1 MKNKYY
7 NIFILVII
15 LSELSCT
22 KEYNSIGT
30 EILKSDTFETSLEN
44 IPVFASQKLIQPFKS
59 NGLSSYQLGQINDNI
74 FGKTEASFITQ
85 LTLSQPNPSFGKWDS
100 ESEINGDSNN
110 IKVIEENETVN
121 NVVLEIPFFNNTFD
135 SDGDGV
141 IDLYDVDSND
151 IYSDSDGDGVSDI
164 VERSNG
170 TDPLNPD
177 TDGDGTNDNEDTES
191 INPNNGATVYDVDS
205 LIGNINASFKIK
217 IEELDYYLRDYD
229 PTNNFES
236 FQKYYSDDLFIKN
249 FSKETLFDDNIEID
263 TNEVVIFN
271 EDDPDTNDVDEST
284 TVKERL
290 SPRLK
295 IPLDNAFFQDKILDK
310 EGSVDL
316 LSPDNFNLFFKGLII
331 SSYNFSDDLLMILDY
346 SNSKIKINYDYDV
359 YNDNGT
365 ADDNS
370 DDSVVKENKDFEI
383 LLSGNQLNL
392 FNKDNNSQEILDN
405 VNNSENL
412 SKGYLK
418 GGEGVMLELDLFT
431 DNNGENILNEIKSKG
446 WLINEANLTVYVD
459 QTTINSY
466 GGLIEPARLYLYNIE
481 DQTPLIDYFIDNSTG
496 NKESDK
502 KTNHD
507 GLLEYQSDKKGLK
520 YKIRISEH
528 IKNIVRNDSISPKL
542 GLVVTSSIENSQNLD
557 LRENYSLSKI
567 PISSAINPLG
577 TVIYGPNP
585 ESENFDKRLRLE
597 IYYTEINN

>member
-1 MKNKYY
+1 MKNKFY
-7 NIFILVII
+7 NIFILFII

-44 IPVFASQKLIQPFKS
+44 IPVFASQKRIQPFKS
-59 NGLSSYQLGQINDNI
+59 NGLTSYQLGQINDNI

-85 LTLSQPNPSFGKWDS
+85 LTLSQPNPYFGKWDS

-164 VERSNG
+164 VEKSNG

-177 TDGDGTNDNEDTES
+177 TDGDGINDNEDTES

-236 FQKYYSDDLFIKN
+236 FQKYYSDDHFIKN

-263 TNEVVIFN
+263 TNEVVIYN

-295 IPLDNAFFQDKILDK
+295 IPLDNAFFQDKILNK

-316 LSPDNFNLFFKGLII
+316 LNPDNFNLFFKGLII

-365 ADDNS
+365 TDDTS
-370 DDSVVKENKDFEI
+370 DDSVEKENKDFEI

-392 FNKDNNSQEILDN
+392 FYKDNYSQEILDN

-418 GGEGVMLELDLFT
+418 GGEGFMLELDLFT
-431 DNNGENILNEIKSKG
+431 ENNGENILNEIRSKG

-502 KTNHD
+502 KINHD

>member
-1 MKNKYY
+1 MKNKFY
-7 NIFILVII
+7 NIFILFII

-44 IPVFASQKLIQPFKS
+44 IPVFASQKRIQPFKS
-59 NGLSSYQLGQINDNI
+59 NGLTSYQLGQINDNI

-85 LTLSQPNPSFGKWDS
+85 LTLSQPNPYFGKWDS
-100 ESEINGDSNN
+100 DSEINGDSNN

-121 NVVLEIPFFNNTFD
+121 NVILEIPFFNNTVD

-164 VERSNG
+164 VEKSNG

-177 TDGDGTNDNEDTES
+177 TDGDGINDNEDTES

-236 FQKYYSDDLFIKN
+236 FQKYYSDDHFIKN

-263 TNEVVIFN
+263 TNEIVIYN
-271 EDDPDTNDVDEST
+271 EDDPNTNDVDEST

-295 IPLDNAFFQDKILDK
+295 IPLDNAFFQDKILNK

-316 LSPDNFNLFFKGLII
+316 LNPDNFNLFFKGLII

-365 ADDNS
+365 ADDTS
-370 DDSVVKENKDFEI
+370 DDSVEKENKDFEI

-392 FNKDNNSQEILDN
+392 FNKDNYSQEILDN

-418 GGEGVMLELDLFT
+418 GGEGFMLELDLFT
-431 DNNGENILNEIKSKG
+431 ENNGENILNEIRSKG

-502 KTNHD
+502 KINHD

>member
-7 NIFILVII
+7 NIFILFII

-44 IPVFASQKLIQPFKS
+44 IPVFASQKIIQPFKS
-59 NGLSSYQLGQINDNI
+59 NGLNSYQLGQINDNI

-85 LTLSQPNPSFGKWDS
+85 LTLSQPNPYFGKWDS

-177 TDGDGTNDNEDTES
+177 TDGDGINDNEDAES

-236 FQKYYSDDLFIKN
+236 FQKYYSDDHFIKN

-263 TNEVVIFN
+263 TNEVVIYN
-271 EDDPDTNDVDEST
+271 EDDPDTDDVDESI

-295 IPLDNAFFQDKILDK
+295 IPLNNAFFQDKILNK

-316 LSPDNFNLFFKGLII
+316 LNSDNFNLFFKGLII

-365 ADDNS
+365 ADDTS
-370 DDSVVKENKDFEI
+370 DDSVEKENKDFEI

-392 FNKDNNSQEILDN
+392 FNKDNYSQEILDN
-405 VNNSENL
+405 VNISENL

-418 GGEGVMLELDLFT
+418 GGQGFMLELDLFT
-431 DNNGENILNEIKSKG
+431 ENNGENILNEIRSKG
-446 WLINEANLTVYVD
+446 WLINEANLTIYVD

-502 KTNHD
+502 KINHD

-557 LRENYSLSKI
+557 LRENYSLSTI

>member
-1 MKNKYY
+1 MKNKFY
-7 NIFILVII
+7 NIFILFII

-44 IPVFASQKLIQPFKS
+44 IPVFASQKSIQPFKS
-59 NGLSSYQLGQINDNI
+59 NGLTSYQLGQINDNI

-85 LTLSQPNPSFGKWDS
+85 LTLSQPNPYFGKWDS

-164 VERSNG
+164 VEKSNG

-177 TDGDGTNDNEDTES
+177 TDGDGINDNEDTES

-236 FQKYYSDDLFIKN
+236 FQKYYSDDHFIKN

-263 TNEVVIFN
+263 TNEIVIYN
-271 EDDPDTNDVDEST
+271 EDDPNTNDVDEST

-295 IPLDNAFFQDKILDK
+295 IPLDNAFFQDKILNK

-316 LSPDNFNLFFKGLII
+316 LNPDNFNLFFKGLII

-365 ADDNS
+365 TDDTS
-370 DDSVVKENKDFEI
+370 DDSVEKENKDFEI

-392 FNKDNNSQEILDN
+392 FNKDNYSQEILDN

-418 GGEGVMLELDLFT
+418 GGEGFMLELDLFT
-431 DNNGENILNEIKSKG
+431 ENNGENILNEIRSKG

-502 KTNHD
+502 KINHD

>member
-1 MKNKYY
+1 MKNKFY
-7 NIFILVII
+7 NIFILFII

-44 IPVFASQKLIQPFKS
+44 IPVFASQKRIQPFKS
-59 NGLSSYQLGQINDNI
+59 NGLTSYQLGKINDNI

-85 LTLSQPNPSFGKWDS
+85 LTLSQPNPYFGKWDS

-164 VERSNG
+164 VEKSNG

-177 TDGDGTNDNEDTES
+177 TDGDGINDNEDTES

-236 FQKYYSDDLFIKN
+236 FQKYYSDDHFIKN

-263 TNEVVIFN
+263 TNEIVIYN
-271 EDDPDTNDVDEST
+271 EDDPNTNDVDEST

-295 IPLDNAFFQDKILDK
+295 IPLDNAFFQDKILNK

-316 LSPDNFNLFFKGLII
+316 LNPDNFNLFFKGLII

-365 ADDNS
+365 ADDTS
-370 DDSVVKENKDFEI
+370 DDSVEKENKDFEI

-392 FNKDNNSQEILDN
+392 FNKDNYSQEILDN

-418 GGEGVMLELDLFT
+418 GGEGFMLELDLFT
-431 DNNGENILNEIKSKG
+431 ENNGENILNEIRSKG

-502 KTNHD
+502 KINHD

>member
-1 MKNKYY
+1 MKNKFY
-7 NIFILVII
+7 NIFILFII

-44 IPVFASQKLIQPFKS
+44 IPVFASQKRIQPFKS
-59 NGLSSYQLGQINDNI
+59 NGLTSYQLGQINDNI

-85 LTLSQPNPSFGKWDS
+85 LTLSQPNPYFGKWDS
-100 ESEINGDSNN
+100 DSEINGDSNN

-151 IYSDSDGDGVSDI
+151 IYSDSDGDGVSEI

-177 TDGDGTNDNEDTES
+177 TDGDGINDNEDTES

-236 FQKYYSDDLFIKN
+236 FQKYYSDDHFIKN

-263 TNEVVIFN
+263 TNEIVIYN
-271 EDDPDTNDVDEST
+271 EDDPNTNDVDEST

-295 IPLDNAFFQDKILDK
+295 IPLDNAFFQDKILNK

-316 LSPDNFNLFFKGLII
+316 LNPDNFNLFFKGLII

-365 ADDNS
+365 ADDTS
-370 DDSVVKENKDFEI
+370 DDSVEKENKDFEI

-392 FNKDNNSQEILDN
+392 FNKDNYSQEILDN

-418 GGEGVMLELDLFT
+418 GGEGFMLELDLFT
-431 DNNGENILNEIKSKG
+431 ENNGENILNEIRSKG

-502 KTNHD
+502 KINHD

>member
-1 MKNKYY
+1 MKNKFY
-7 NIFILVII
+7 NIFILFII

-44 IPVFASQKLIQPFKS
+44 IPVFASQKSIQPFKS
-59 NGLSSYQLGQINDNI
+59 NGLTSYQLGQINDNI

-85 LTLSQPNPSFGKWDS
+85 LTLSQPNPYFGKWDS

-164 VERSNG
+164 VEKSNG

-177 TDGDGTNDNEDTES
+177 TDGDGINDNEDTES

-236 FQKYYSDDLFIKN
+236 FQKYYSDDHFIKN

-263 TNEVVIFN
+263 TNEIVIYN
-271 EDDPDTNDVDEST
+271 EDDPNTNDVDEST

-295 IPLDNAFFQDKILDK
+295 IPLDNAFFQDKILNK

-316 LSPDNFNLFFKGLII
+316 LNPDNFNLFFKGLII

-365 ADDNS
+365 ADDTS
-370 DDSVVKENKDFEI
+370 DDSVEKENKDFEI

-392 FNKDNNSQEILDN
+392 FNKDNYSQEILDN

-418 GGEGVMLELDLFT
+418 GGEGFMLELDLFT
-431 DNNGENILNEIKSKG
+431 ENNGENILNEIRSKG

-502 KTNHD
+502 KINHD

>member
-1 MKNKYY
+1 MKNKFY
-7 NIFILVII
+7 NIFILFII

-44 IPVFASQKLIQPFKS
+44 IPVFASQKRIQPFKS
-59 NGLSSYQLGQINDNI
+59 NGLTSYQLGQINDNI

-85 LTLSQPNPSFGKWDS
+85 LTLSQPNPYFGKWDS

-164 VERSNG
+164 VEKSNG

-177 TDGDGTNDNEDTES
+177 TDGDGINDNEDTES
-191 INPNNGATVYDVDS
+191 INPNSGATVYDVDS

-236 FQKYYSDDLFIKN
+236 FQKYYSDDHFIKN

-263 TNEVVIFN
+263 TNEIVIYN
-271 EDDPDTNDVDEST
+271 EDDPNTNDVDEST

-295 IPLDNAFFQDKILDK
+295 IPLDNAFFQDKILNK

-316 LSPDNFNLFFKGLII
+316 LNPDNFNLFFKGLII

-365 ADDNS
+365 ADDTS
-370 DDSVVKENKDFEI
+370 DDSVEKENKDFEI

-392 FNKDNNSQEILDN
+392 FNKDNYSQEILDN

-418 GGEGVMLELDLFT
+418 GGEGFMLELDLFT
-431 DNNGENILNEIKSKG
+431 ENNGENILNEIRSKG

-502 KTNHD
+502 KINHD

>member
-1 MKNKYY
+1 MKNKFY
-7 NIFILVII
+7 NIFILFII

-44 IPVFASQKLIQPFKS
+44 IPVFASQKRIQPIIS
-59 NGLSSYQLGQINDNI
+59 NGLTSYQLGQINDNI

-85 LTLSQPNPSFGKWDS
+85 LTLSQPNPYFGKWDS

-164 VERSNG
+164 VEKSNG

-177 TDGDGTNDNEDTES
+177 TDGDGINDNEDTES

-236 FQKYYSDDLFIKN
+236 FQKYYSDDHFIKN

-263 TNEVVIFN
+263 TNEIVIYN
-271 EDDPDTNDVDEST
+271 EDDPNTNDVDEST

-295 IPLDNAFFQDKILDK
+295 IPLDNAFFQDKILNK

-316 LSPDNFNLFFKGLII
+316 LNPDNFNLFFKGLII

-365 ADDNS
+365 ADDTS
-370 DDSVVKENKDFEI
+370 DDSVEKENKDFEI

-392 FNKDNNSQEILDN
+392 FNKDNYSQEILDN

-418 GGEGVMLELDLFT
+418 GGEGFMLELDLFT
-431 DNNGENILNEIKSKG
+431 ENNGENILNEIRSKG

-502 KTNHD
+502 KINHD

>member
-1 MKNKYY
+1 MKNKFY
-7 NIFILVII
+7 NIFILFII

-44 IPVFASQKLIQPFKS
+44 IPVFASQKRIQPFKS
-59 NGLSSYQLGQINDNI
+59 NGLTSYQLGQINDNI

-85 LTLSQPNPSFGKWDS
+85 LTLSQPNPYFGKWDS

-177 TDGDGTNDNEDTES
+177 TDGDGINDNEDTES

-236 FQKYYSDDLFIKN
+236 FQKYYSDDHFIKN

-263 TNEVVIFN
+263 TNEIVIYN
-271 EDDPDTNDVDEST
+271 EDDPNTNDVDEST

-295 IPLDNAFFQDKILDK
+295 IPLDNAFFQDKILNK

-316 LSPDNFNLFFKGLII
+316 LNPDNFNLFFKGLII

-365 ADDNS
+365 TDDTS
-370 DDSVVKENKDFEI
+370 DDSVEKENKDFEI

-392 FNKDNNSQEILDN
+392 FNKDNYSQEILDN

-412 SKGYLK
+412 SKWYLK
-418 GGEGVMLELDLFT
+418 GGEGFMLDLDLFT
-431 DNNGENILNEIKSKG
+431 ENNGENILNEIRSKG

-502 KTNHD
+502 KINHD

-557 LRENYSLSKI
+557 LRENYSLNNFLLIIIICIFTDIGGYLFGNIFK
-567 PISSAINPLG
+567 
-577 TVIYGPNP
+577 GP
-585 ESENFDKRLRLE
+585 
-597 IYYTEINN
+597 

>member
-7 NIFILVII
+7 NIFIFFII

-59 NGLSSYQLGQINDNI
+59 NGLNSYQLGQINDNI

-85 LTLSQPNPSFGKWDS
+85 LTLSQPNPYFGKWDS

-177 TDGDGTNDNEDTES
+177 TDGDGINDNEDTES

-236 FQKYYSDDLFIKN
+236 FQKYYSDDHFIKN

-263 TNEVVIFN
+263 TNEVVIYN

-295 IPLDNAFFQDKILDK
+295 IPLDNAFFQDKILNK

-316 LSPDNFNLFFKGLII
+316 LNPDNFNLFFKGLII

-365 ADDNS
+365 ADDTS
-370 DDSVVKENKDFEI
+370 DDSVEKENKDFEI

-392 FNKDNNSQEILDN
+392 FNKDNHSQEILDN
-405 VNNSENL
+405 FNNSENL

-418 GGEGVMLELDLFT
+418 GGEGFMLELDLFT
-431 DNNGENILNEIKSKG
+431 KNNGENILNEIRSKG

-502 KTNHD
+502 KINHD

-557 LRENYSLSKI
+557 LRENYSLSTI

>member
-1 MKNKYY
+1 MKNKFY
-7 NIFILVII
+7 NIFILFII

-44 IPVFASQKLIQPFKS
+44 IPVFASQKRIQPFKS
-59 NGLSSYQLGQINDNI
+59 NGLTSYQLGQINDNI

-85 LTLSQPNPSFGKWDS
+85 LTLSQPNPYFGKWDS

-164 VERSNG
+164 VEKSNG

-177 TDGDGTNDNEDTES
+177 TDGDGINDNEDTES

-236 FQKYYSDDLFIKN
+236 FQKYYSDDHFIKN

-263 TNEVVIFN
+263 TNEIVIYN
-271 EDDPDTNDVDEST
+271 EDDPNTNDVDEST

-295 IPLDNAFFQDKILDK
+295 IPLDNAFFQDKILNK

-316 LSPDNFNLFFKGLII
+316 LNPDNFNLFFKGLII

-365 ADDNS
+365 TDDTS
-370 DDSVVKENKDFEI
+370 DDSVEKENKDFEI

-392 FNKDNNSQEILDN
+392 FNKDNYSQEILDN

-418 GGEGVMLELDLFT
+418 GGEGFMLELDLFT
-431 DNNGENILNEIKSKG
+431 ENNGENILNEIRSKG

-481 DQTPLIDYFIDNSTG
+481 EQTPLIDYFIDNSTG

-502 KTNHD
+502 KINHD

>member
-249 FSKETLFDDNIEID
+249 FSKQTLFDDNIEID
-263 TNEVVIFN
+263 TNEVVIYN

-310 EGSVDL
+310 EGSVNL

-405 VNNSENL
+405 VNSSENL

-557 LRENYSLSKI
+557 LRENYSLSTI

>member
-7 NIFILVII
+7 NFFILVII

-59 NGLSSYQLGQINDNI
+59 NGLNSYQLGQINDNI
-74 FGKTEASFITQ
+74 FGKIEASFITQ
-85 LTLSQPNPSFGKWDS
+85 LTLSQPNPYFGKWDS

-177 TDGDGTNDNEDTES
+177 TDGDGINDNEDTES
-191 INPNNGATVYDVDS
+191 INPNSGATVYDVDS

-236 FQKYYSDDLFIKN
+236 FQKYYSDDHFIKN

-263 TNEVVIFN
+263 TNEVVIYN

-295 IPLDNAFFQDKILDK
+295 IPLDNAFFQDKILNK
-310 EGSVDL
+310 EGSIDL
-316 LSPDNFNLFFKGLII
+316 SNPDNFNLFFKGLII

-365 ADDNS
+365 ADDTS
-370 DDSVVKENKDFEI
+370 DDSVEKENKDFEI

-392 FNKDNNSQEILDN
+392 FNKDSYSQEILDN

-418 GGEGVMLELDLFT
+418 GGEGFMLELDLFT
-431 DNNGENILNEIKSKG
+431 ENNGENILNEIRAKG

-481 DQTPLIDYFIDNSTG
+481 NQTPLIDYFIDNSTG

-502 KTNHD
+502 KINHD

-542 GLVVTSSIENSQNLD
+542 GLVVTSSIENTQNLD
-557 LRENYSLSKI
+557 LRENYSLGTI

-585 ESENFDKRLRLE
+585 ESENFEKRLRLE

>member
-7 NIFILVII
+7 NIFILFII

-59 NGLSSYQLGQINDNI
+59 NGLNSYQLGQINDNI

-85 LTLSQPNPSFGKWDS
+85 LTLSQPNPYFGKWDS

-177 TDGDGTNDNEDTES
+177 TDGDGINDNEDTES

-236 FQKYYSDDLFIKN
+236 SQKYYSDDHFIKN

-263 TNEVVIFN
+263 TNEVVIYN
-271 EDDPDTNDVDEST
+271 EDDPDTDDVDESI

-295 IPLDNAFFQDKILDK
+295 IPLDNAFFQDKILNK

-316 LSPDNFNLFFKGLII
+316 LNPDNFNLFFKGLII

-365 ADDNS
+365 TDDTS
-370 DDSVVKENKDFEI
+370 DDSVEKENKDFEI

-392 FNKDNNSQEILDN
+392 FNKDNYRQEILDN
-405 VNNSENL
+405 VNNSQNL
-412 SKGYLK
+412 SKAYLK
-418 GGEGVMLELDLFT
+418 GGEGFMLELDLFT
-431 DNNGENILNEIKSKG
+431 ENNGENILNEIRSKG

-481 DQTPLIDYFIDNSTG
+481 DQTPLIDYFMDNSTG

-502 KTNHD
+502 KINHD

-557 LRENYSLSKI
+557 LRENYSLSTI

-577 TVIYGPNP
+577 TIIYGPNP

>member
-1 MKNKYY
+1 MKNKFY
-7 NIFILVII
+7 NIFILFII

-44 IPVFASQKLIQPFKS
+44 IPVFASQKRIQPFKS
-59 NGLSSYQLGQINDNI
+59 NGLTSYQLGQINDNI

-85 LTLSQPNPSFGKWDS
+85 LTLSQSNPYFGNWDS

-164 VERSNG
+164 VEKSNG

-177 TDGDGTNDNEDTES
+177 TDGDGINDNEDTES

-236 FQKYYSDDLFIKN
+236 FQKYYSDDHFIKN

-263 TNEVVIFN
+263 TNEIVIYN
-271 EDDPDTNDVDEST
+271 EDDPNTNDVDEST

-295 IPLDNAFFQDKILDK
+295 IPLDNAFFQDKILNK

-316 LSPDNFNLFFKGLII
+316 LNPDNFNLFFKGLII

-365 ADDNS
+365 TDDTS
-370 DDSVVKENKDFEI
+370 DDSVEKENKDFEI

-392 FNKDNNSQEILDN
+392 FNKDNYSQEILDN

-418 GGEGVMLELDLFT
+418 GGEGFMLELDLFT
-431 DNNGENILNEIKSKG
+431 ENNGENILNEIRSKG

-502 KTNHD
+502 KINHD

>member
-59 NGLSSYQLGQINDNI
+59 NGLNSYQLGQINDNI

-177 TDGDGTNDNEDTES
+177 TDGDGINDNEDTES

-263 TNEVVIFN
+263 TNEVVIYN

-431 DNNGENILNEIKSKG
+431 ENNGENILNEIKSKG

-557 LRENYSLSKI
+557 LRENYSLSTI

>member
-1 MKNKYY
+1 MKNKFY
-7 NIFILVII
+7 NIFILFII

-44 IPVFASQKLIQPFKS
+44 IPVFASQKRIQPFKS
-59 NGLSSYQLGQINDNI
+59 NGLTSYQLGQINDNI

-85 LTLSQPNPSFGKWDS
+85 LTLSQPNPYFGKWDS

-164 VERSNG
+164 VEKSNG

-177 TDGDGTNDNEDTES
+177 TDGDGINDNEDTES

-236 FQKYYSDDLFIKN
+236 FQKYYSDDHFIKN

-263 TNEVVIFN
+263 TNEIVIYN
-271 EDDPDTNDVDEST
+271 EDDPNTNDVDEST

-295 IPLDNAFFQDKILDK
+295 IPLDNAFFQDKILNK

-316 LSPDNFNLFFKGLII
+316 LNPDNFNLFFKGLII

-365 ADDNS
+365 TDDTS
-370 DDSVVKENKDFEI
+370 DDSVEKENKDFEI

-392 FNKDNNSQEILDN
+392 FNKDNYSQEILDN
-405 VNNSENL
+405 VKNSENL

-418 GGEGVMLELDLFT
+418 GGEGFMLELDLFT
-431 DNNGENILNEIKSKG
+431 ENNGENILNEIRSKG

-502 KTNHD
+502 KINHD

>member
-1 MKNKYY
+1 MKNKFY
-7 NIFILVII
+7 NIFILFII
-15 LSELSCT
+15 LSELSCI

-44 IPVFASQKLIQPFKS
+44 IPVFASQKRIQPFKS
-59 NGLSSYQLGQINDNI
+59 NGLTSYQLGQINDNI

-85 LTLSQPNPSFGKWDS
+85 LTLSQPNPYFGKWDS

-141 IDLYDVDSND
+141 IDLYDVDSNN

-164 VERSNG
+164 VEKSNG

-177 TDGDGTNDNEDTES
+177 TDGDGINDNEDTES

-236 FQKYYSDDLFIKN
+236 FQKYYSDDHFIKN

-263 TNEVVIFN
+263 TNEIVIYN
-271 EDDPDTNDVDEST
+271 EDDPNTNDVDEST

-295 IPLDNAFFQDKILDK
+295 IPLDNAFFQDKILNK

-316 LSPDNFNLFFKGLII
+316 LNPDNFNLFFKGLII

-365 ADDNS
+365 TDDTT
-370 DDSVVKENKDFEI
+370 DDSVEKENKDFEI

-392 FNKDNNSQEILDN
+392 FNKDNYSQEILDN

-418 GGEGVMLELDLFT
+418 GGEGFMLELDLFT
-431 DNNGENILNEIKSKG
+431 ENNGENILNEIRSKG

-502 KTNHD
+502 KINHD

>member
-1 MKNKYY
+1 MKNKFY
-7 NIFILVII
+7 NIFILFII

-44 IPVFASQKLIQPFKS
+44 IPVFASQKRIQPFKS
-59 NGLSSYQLGQINDNI
+59 NGLTSYQLGQINDNI

-85 LTLSQPNPSFGKWDS
+85 LTLSQPNPYFGKWDS
-100 ESEINGDSNN
+100 DSEINGDSNN

-121 NVVLEIPFFNNTFD
+121 NVILEIPFFNNTVD

-164 VERSNG
+164 VEKSNG

-177 TDGDGTNDNEDTES
+177 TDGDGINDNEDTES

-236 FQKYYSDDLFIKN
+236 FQKYYSDDHFIKN

-263 TNEVVIFN
+263 TNEIVIYN
-271 EDDPDTNDVDEST
+271 EDDPNTNDVDEST

-295 IPLDNAFFQDKILDK
+295 IPLDNAFFQDKILNK

-316 LSPDNFNLFFKGLII
+316 LNPDNFNLFFKGLII

-365 ADDNS
+365 ADDTS
-370 DDSVVKENKDFEI
+370 DDSVEKENKDFEI

-392 FNKDNNSQEILDN
+392 FNKDNYSQEILDN

-418 GGEGVMLELDLFT
+418 GGEGFMLELDLFT
-431 DNNGENILNEIKSKG
+431 ENNGENILNEIRSKG

-481 DQTPLIDYFIDNSTG
+481 DQTPLIDYFLDNSTG

-502 KTNHD
+502 KINHD

>member
-1 MKNKYY
+1 MKNKFY
-7 NIFILVII
+7 NIFILFII

-44 IPVFASQKLIQPFKS
+44 IPVFASQKRIQPFKS
-59 NGLSSYQLGQINDNI
+59 NGLTSYQLGQINDNI

-85 LTLSQPNPSFGKWDS
+85 LTLSQPNPYFGKWDS
-100 ESEINGDSNN
+100 DSEINGDSNN

-121 NVVLEIPFFNNTFD
+121 NVILEIPFFNNTFD

-164 VERSNG
+164 VEKSNG

-177 TDGDGTNDNEDTES
+177 TDGDGINDNEDTES

-236 FQKYYSDDLFIKN
+236 FQKYYSDDHFIKN

-263 TNEVVIFN
+263 TNEIVIYN
-271 EDDPDTNDVDEST
+271 EDDPNTNDVDEST

-295 IPLDNAFFQDKILDK
+295 IPLDNAFFQDKILNK

-316 LSPDNFNLFFKGLII
+316 LNPDNFNLFFKGLII

-365 ADDNS
+365 ADDTS
-370 DDSVVKENKDFEI
+370 DDSVEKENKDFEI

-392 FNKDNNSQEILDN
+392 FNKDNYSQEILDN

-412 SKGYLK
+412 SRGYLK
-418 GGEGVMLELDLFT
+418 GGEGFMLELDLFT
-431 DNNGENILNEIKSKG
+431 ENNGENILNEIRSKG

-481 DQTPLIDYFIDNSTG
+481 DQTPLIDYFLDNSTG

-502 KTNHD
+502 KINHD

>member
-15 LSELSCT
+15 LSALSCT

-44 IPVFASQKLIQPFKS
+44 IPVFATQKLIQPFKS
-59 NGLSSYQLGQINDNI
+59 NGLNSYQLGQINDNV

-85 LTLSQPNPSFGKWDS
+85 LTLSQPNPYFGKWDS

-110 IKVIEENETVN
+110 IKVIQENETVN
-121 NVVLEIPFFNNTFD
+121 HVVLEIPFFNNTFD

-141 IDLYDVDSND
+141 IDLYDVDSDD

-177 TDGDGTNDNEDTES
+177 TDGDGINDNEDPES
-191 INPNNGATVYDVDS
+191 INPNSGATVYDVDS

-236 FQKYYSDDLFIKN
+236 FQKYYSDDHFIKN
-249 FSKETLFDDNIEID
+249 FSKEKLYDDNIEID
-263 TNEVVIFN
+263 TNEVVIYN

-295 IPLDNAFFQDKILDK
+295 IPLDNAFFQDKILNK

-316 LSPDNFNLFFKGLII
+316 LNSDNFNLFFKGLII
-331 SSYNFSDDLLMILDY
+331 SSYDFSDDLLMILDY

-365 ADDNS
+365 ADDTS
-370 DDSVVKENKDFEI
+370 DDSVEKENKDFEI

-392 FNKDNNSQEILDN
+392 FNKDNYSQEILDN

-418 GGEGVMLELDLFT
+418 GGEGFMLELDLFT
-431 DNNGENILNEIKSKG
+431 ENNGENILNEIRSKG

-481 DQTPLIDYFIDNSTG
+481 EQTPLIDYFVDNSTG

-502 KTNHD
+502 KINHD

-542 GLVVTSSIENSQNLD
+542 GLVVTSSIENSQNVD
-557 LRENYSLSKI
+557 LRENYSLSTI

>member
-1 MKNKYY
+1 MKNKFY
-7 NIFILVII
+7 NIFILFII

-44 IPVFASQKLIQPFKS
+44 IPVFASQKRIQPFKS
-59 NGLSSYQLGQINDNI
+59 NGLTSYQLGQINDNI

-85 LTLSQPNPSFGKWDS
+85 LTLSQPNPYFGKWDS

-141 IDLYDVDSND
+141 IDLYDVDSNN

-164 VERSNG
+164 VEKSNG

-177 TDGDGTNDNEDTES
+177 TDGDGINDNEDTES

-236 FQKYYSDDLFIKN
+236 FQKYYSDDHFIKN

-263 TNEVVIFN
+263 TNEIVIYN
-271 EDDPDTNDVDEST
+271 EDDPNTNDVDEST

-295 IPLDNAFFQDKILDK
+295 IPLDNAFFQDKILNK

-316 LSPDNFNLFFKGLII
+316 LNPDNFNLFFKGLII

-365 ADDNS
+365 TDDTS
-370 DDSVVKENKDFEI
+370 DDSVEKENKDFEI

-392 FNKDNNSQEILDN
+392 FNKDNYSQEILDN

-418 GGEGVMLELDLFT
+418 GGEGFMLELDLFT
-431 DNNGENILNEIKSKG
+431 ENNGENILNEIRSKG

-502 KTNHD
+502 KINHD

>member
-1 MKNKYY
+1 MKNKFY
-7 NIFILVII
+7 NIFILFII

-44 IPVFASQKLIQPFKS
+44 IPVFASQKRIQPFKS
-59 NGLSSYQLGQINDNI
+59 NGLTSYQLGQINDNI

-85 LTLSQPNPSFGKWDS
+85 LTLSQPNPYFGKWDS

-164 VERSNG
+164 VEKSNG

-177 TDGDGTNDNEDTES
+177 TDGDGINDNEDTES

-205 LIGNINASFKIK
+205 LIGNINASLKIK

-236 FQKYYSDDLFIKN
+236 FQKYYSDDHFIKN

-263 TNEVVIFN
+263 TNEIVIYN
-271 EDDPDTNDVDEST
+271 EDDPNTNDVDEST

-295 IPLDNAFFQDKILDK
+295 IPLDNAFFQDKILNK

-316 LSPDNFNLFFKGLII
+316 LNPDNFNLFFKGLII

-346 SNSKIKINYDYDV
+346 SNSKIKINNDYDV

-365 ADDNS
+365 TDDTT
-370 DDSVVKENKDFEI
+370 DDSDEKENKDFDI

-392 FNKDNNSQEILDN
+392 FNKDNYSQEILDN

-418 GGEGVMLELDLFT
+418 GGEGFMLELDLFT
-431 DNNGENILNEIKSKG
+431 ENNGENILNEIRSKG

-502 KTNHD
+502 KINHD

>member
-7 NIFILVII
+7 NFFILVII

-59 NGLSSYQLGQINDNI
+59 NGLNSYQLGQINDNI
-74 FGKTEASFITQ
+74 FGKIEASFITQ
-85 LTLSQPNPSFGKWDS
+85 LTLSQPNPYFGKWDS

-177 TDGDGTNDNEDTES
+177 TDGDGINDNEDTES
-191 INPNNGATVYDVDS
+191 INPNSGATVYDVDS

-236 FQKYYSDDLFIKN
+236 FQKYYSDDHFIKN

-263 TNEVVIFN
+263 TNEVVIYN
-271 EDDPDTNDVDEST
+271 EDDPYTNDVDEST

-295 IPLDNAFFQDKILDK
+295 IPLDNAFFQDKILNK
-310 EGSVDL
+310 EGSIDL
-316 LSPDNFNLFFKGLII
+316 SNPDNFNLFFKGLII

-365 ADDNS
+365 ADDTS
-370 DDSVVKENKDFEI
+370 DDSVEKENKDFEI

-392 FNKDNNSQEILDN
+392 FNKDSYSQEILDN
-405 VNNSENL
+405 VNSSENL

-431 DNNGENILNEIKSKG
+431 ENNGENILNEIKSKG

-481 DQTPLIDYFIDNSTG
+481 NQTPLIDYFIDNSTG

-502 KTNHD
+502 KINHD

-542 GLVVTSSIENSQNLD
+542 GLVVTSSIENTQNLD
-557 LRENYSLSKI
+557 LRENYSLGTI

-585 ESENFDKRLRLE
+585 ESENFEKRLRLE

>member
-7 NIFILVII
+7 NIFILVVI

-30 EILKSDTFETSLEN
+30 EILKSNTFETSLEN

-177 TDGDGTNDNEDTES
+177 TDGDGINDNEDTES

-405 VNNSENL
+405 VNSSENL

-528 IKNIVRNDSISPKL
+528 IKNIIRNDSISPKL

>member
-7 NIFILVII
+7 NFFILVII

-59 NGLSSYQLGQINDNI
+59 NGLNSYQLGQINDNI
-74 FGKTEASFITQ
+74 FGKIEASFITQ
-85 LTLSQPNPSFGKWDS
+85 LTLSQPNPYFGKWDS

-121 NVVLEIPFFNNTFD
+121 NVFLEIPFFNNTFD

-177 TDGDGTNDNEDTES
+177 TDGDGINDNEDTES
-191 INPNNGATVYDVDS
+191 INPNSGATVYDVDS

-236 FQKYYSDDLFIKN
+236 FQKYYSDDHFIKN
-249 FSKETLFDDNIEID
+249 FSKVTLFDDNIEID
-263 TNEVVIFN
+263 TNEVVIYN

-295 IPLDNAFFQDKILDK
+295 IPLDNAFFQDKILNK

-316 LSPDNFNLFFKGLII
+316 LNTDNFNLFFKGLII

-365 ADDNS
+365 ADDTS
-370 DDSVVKENKDFEI
+370 DDSVEKENKDFEI

-392 FNKDNNSQEILDN
+392 FNKDNYSQEILDN

-418 GGEGVMLELDLFT
+418 GGEGFMLELDLFT
-431 DNNGENILNEIKSKG
+431 ENNGENILNEIRSKG

-496 NKESDK
+496 IKESDK

-542 GLVVTSSIENSQNLD
+542 GLVVTSSIENTQNLD
-557 LRENYSLSKI
+557 LRENYSLSTI

-585 ESENFDKRLRLE
+585 ESENLEKRLRLE

>member
-1 MKNKYY
+1 MKNKFY
-7 NIFILVII
+7 NIFILFII

-44 IPVFASQKLIQPFKS
+44 IPVFASQKRIQPFKS
-59 NGLSSYQLGQINDNI
+59 NGLTSYQLGQINDNI

-85 LTLSQPNPSFGKWDS
+85 LTLSQPNPYFGKWDS

-164 VERSNG
+164 VEKSNG

-177 TDGDGTNDNEDTES
+177 TDGDGINDNEDTES

-236 FQKYYSDDLFIKN
+236 FQKYYSDDHFIKN

-263 TNEVVIFN
+263 TNEIVIYN
-271 EDDPDTNDVDEST
+271 EDDPNTNDVDEST

-295 IPLDNAFFQDKILDK
+295 IPLDNAFFQDKILNK

-316 LSPDNFNLFFKGLII
+316 LNPDNFNLFFKGLII

-365 ADDNS
+365 ADDTS
-370 DDSVVKENKDFEI
+370 DDSVEKENKDFEI

-392 FNKDNNSQEILDN
+392 FNKDNYSQEILDN

-418 GGEGVMLELDLFT
+418 GGEGFMLELDLFT
-431 DNNGENILNEIKSKG
+431 ENNGENILNEIRSKG

-502 KTNHD
+502 KINHD

>member
-1 MKNKYY
+1 MKNKFY
-7 NIFILVII
+7 NIFILFII

-44 IPVFASQKLIQPFKS
+44 IPVFASQKRIQPFKS
-59 NGLSSYQLGQINDNI
+59 NGLTSYQLGQINDNI

-85 LTLSQPNPSFGKWDS
+85 LTLSQPNPYFGKWDS

-164 VERSNG
+164 VEKSNG

-177 TDGDGTNDNEDTES
+177 TDGDGINDNEDTES

-236 FQKYYSDDLFIKN
+236 FQKYYSDDHFIKN

-263 TNEVVIFN
+263 TNEIVIYN
-271 EDDPDTNDVDEST
+271 EDDPNTNDVDEST

-295 IPLDNAFFQDKILDK
+295 IPLDNAFFQDKILNK

-316 LSPDNFNLFFKGLII
+316 LNPDNFNLFFKGLII

-365 ADDNS
+365 TDDTS
-370 DDSVVKENKDFEI
+370 DDSVEKENKDFEI

-392 FNKDNNSQEILDN
+392 FNKDNYSQEILDN

-418 GGEGVMLELDLFT
+418 GGEGFMLELDLFT
-431 DNNGENILNEIKSKG
+431 ENNGENILNEIRSKG

-481 DQTPLIDYFIDNSTG
+481 EQTPLIDYFIDNSTG

-502 KTNHD
+502 KINHD

-557 LRENYSLSKI
+557 LRENYSLSTI

>member
-1 MKNKYY
+1 MKNKFYK
-7 NIFILVII
+7 IFILFII

-44 IPVFASQKLIQPFKS
+44 IPVFASQKRIQPFKS
-59 NGLSSYQLGQINDNI
+59 NGLTSYQLGQINDNI

-85 LTLSQPNPSFGKWDS
+85 LTLSQPNPYFGKWDS

-164 VERSNG
+164 VEKSNG

-177 TDGDGTNDNEDTES
+177 TDGDGINDNEDTES

-236 FQKYYSDDLFIKN
+236 FQKYYSDDHFIKN

-263 TNEVVIFN
+263 TNEIVIYN
-271 EDDPDTNDVDEST
+271 EDDPNTNDVDEST

-295 IPLDNAFFQDKILDK
+295 IPLDNAFFQDKILNK

-316 LSPDNFNLFFKGLII
+316 LNPDNFNLFFKGLII

-365 ADDNS
+365 ADDTS
-370 DDSVVKENKDFEI
+370 DDSVEKENKDFEI

-392 FNKDNNSQEILDN
+392 FNKDNYSQEILDN

-418 GGEGVMLELDLFT
+418 GGEGFMLELDLFT
-431 DNNGENILNEIKSKG
+431 ENNGENILNEIRSKG

-481 DQTPLIDYFIDNSTG
+481 DQTPLIDYFLDNSTG

-502 KTNHD
+502 KINHD

>member
-7 NIFILVII
+7 NIFILVVI

-30 EILKSDTFETSLEN
+30 EILKSNTFETSLEN

-177 TDGDGTNDNEDTES
+177 TDGDGINDNEDTES

-405 VNNSENL
+405 VNSSENL

-431 DNNGENILNEIKSKG
+431 ENNGENILNEIKSKG

-542 GLVVTSSIENSQNLD
+542 GLVVTSSIENTQNLD
-557 LRENYSLSKI
+557 LRENYGLSTI

>member
-1 MKNKYY
+1 MKNKFY
-7 NIFILVII
+7 NIFILFII

-44 IPVFASQKLIQPFKS
+44 IPVFASQKSIQPFKS
-59 NGLSSYQLGQINDNI
+59 NGLTSYQLGQINDNI

-85 LTLSQPNPSFGKWDS
+85 LTLSQPNPYFGKWDS

-164 VERSNG
+164 VEKSNG

-177 TDGDGTNDNEDTES
+177 TDGDGINDNEDTES

-236 FQKYYSDDLFIKN
+236 FQKYYSDDHFIKN

-263 TNEVVIFN
+263 TNEIVIYN
-271 EDDPDTNDVDEST
+271 EDDPNTNDVDEST

-295 IPLDNAFFQDKILDK
+295 IPLDNAFFQDKILNK

-316 LSPDNFNLFFKGLII
+316 LNPDNFNLFFKGLII

-365 ADDNS
+365 TDDTS
-370 DDSVVKENKDFEI
+370 DDSVEKENKDFEI

-392 FNKDNNSQEILDN
+392 FNKDNYSQEILDN

-418 GGEGVMLELDLFT
+418 GGEGFMLELDLFT
-431 DNNGENILNEIKSKG
+431 ENNGENILNEIRSKG

-502 KTNHD
+502 KINHD

-557 LRENYSLSKI
+557 LRENYSLSTI

>member
-7 NIFILVII
+7 NIFIIVII

-44 IPVFASQKLIQPFKS
+44 IPVFASQKRIQPFKS
-59 NGLSSYQLGQINDNI
+59 NGLTSYQLGQINDNI

-85 LTLSQPNPSFGKWDS
+85 LTLSQPNPYFGKWDS

-164 VERSNG
+164 VEKSNG

-177 TDGDGTNDNEDTES
+177 TDGDGINDNEDTES

-236 FQKYYSDDLFIKN
+236 FQKYYSDDHFIKN

-263 TNEVVIFN
+263 TNEIVIYN
-271 EDDPDTNDVDEST
+271 EDDPNTNDVDEST

-295 IPLDNAFFQDKILDK
+295 IPLDNAFFQDKILNK

-316 LSPDNFNLFFKGLII
+316 LNPDNFNLFFKGLII

-365 ADDNS
+365 TDDTS
-370 DDSVVKENKDFEI
+370 DDSVEKENKDFEI

-392 FNKDNNSQEILDN
+392 FNKDNYSQEILDN

-418 GGEGVMLELDLFT
+418 GGEGFMLELDLFT
-431 DNNGENILNEIKSKG
+431 ENNGENILNEIRSKG

-502 KTNHD
+502 KINHD

>member
-7 NIFILVII
+7 NIFIFFII

-30 EILKSDTFETSLEN
+30 EILKSNTFETSLEN

-59 NGLSSYQLGQINDNI
+59 NGLNSYQLGQINDNI

-85 LTLSQPNPSFGKWDS
+85 LTLSQPNPYFGKWDS

-177 TDGDGTNDNEDTES
+177 TDGDGINDNEDTES

-236 FQKYYSDDLFIKN
+236 FQKYYSDDHFIKN

-263 TNEVVIFN
+263 TNEVVIYN
-271 EDDPDTNDVDEST
+271 EDDPDTDDVDESI

-295 IPLDNAFFQDKILDK
+295 IPLDNAFFQDKILNK

-316 LSPDNFNLFFKGLII
+316 LNPDNFNLFFKGLII

-365 ADDNS
+365 ADDTS
-370 DDSVVKENKDFEI
+370 DDSVEKENKDFEI

-392 FNKDNNSQEILDN
+392 FNKDNYSQEILDN

-418 GGEGVMLELDLFT
+418 GGEGFMLELDLFT
-431 DNNGENILNEIKSKG
+431 KNNGENILNEIRSKG
-446 WLINEANLTVYVD
+446 WLINEANLTIYVD

-502 KTNHD
+502 KINHD

-557 LRENYSLSKI
+557 LRENYSLSTI

>member
-85 LTLSQPNPSFGKWDS
+85 LNLSQPNPSFGKWDS

-177 TDGDGTNDNEDTES
+177 TDGDGINDNEDTES
-191 INPNNGATVYDVDS
+191 INPNSGATVYDVDS

-263 TNEVVIFN
+263 TNEVVIYN

-310 EGSVDL
+310 EGSVVL

-365 ADDNS
+365 ADDTS

-431 DNNGENILNEIKSKG
+431 ENNGENILNEIRSKG

-496 NKESDK
+496 NKEFDK
-502 KTNHD
+502 KINHD

-557 LRENYSLSKI
+557 LRENYGLSTI

>member
-1 MKNKYY
+1 MKNKFY
-7 NIFILVII
+7 NIFILFII

-44 IPVFASQKLIQPFKS
+44 IPVFASQKRIQPFKS
-59 NGLSSYQLGQINDNI
+59 NGLTSYQLGQINDNI

-85 LTLSQPNPSFGKWDS
+85 LTLSQPNPYFGKWDS
-100 ESEINGDSNN
+100 DSEINGDSNN

-164 VERSNG
+164 VEKSNG

-177 TDGDGTNDNEDTES
+177 TDGDGINDNEDTES

-236 FQKYYSDDLFIKN
+236 FQKYYSDDHFIKN
-249 FSKETLFDDNIEID
+249 FSKETLFDDNIQID
-263 TNEVVIFN
+263 TNEIVIYN

-295 IPLDNAFFQDKILDK
+295 IPLDNAFFQAKILNK

-316 LSPDNFNLFFKGLII
+316 LNPDNFNLFFKGLII

-365 ADDNS
+365 ADDTS
-370 DDSVVKENKDFEI
+370 DDSVEKENKDFEI

-392 FNKDNNSQEILDN
+392 FNKDNYSQEILDN

-418 GGEGVMLELDLFT
+418 GGEGFMLELDLFT
-431 DNNGENILNEIKSKG
+431 ENNGENILNEIRSKG

-481 DQTPLIDYFIDNSTG
+481 DQTPLIDYFLDNSTG

-502 KTNHD
+502 KINHD